1 MQKTVFF
8 LLLLLGTTSLWAQDD
23 KEVQDTDS
31 KKYLLKGIIRDGKTK
46 KPLAG
51 TNIINLNR
59 VTGTTSTGSG
69 HFKINVY
76 ANDTVYFSFLGY
88 QSIKL
93 KITHDLLKGNT
104 LEIAMYE
111 YPTDLGE
118 VVLKPYQLIGVL
130 EIDAK
135 NVPID
140 KFARIHING
149 LPQTFE
155 IGAPVAKTFNSP
167 SDAIFH
173 PVDFI
178 YELFGKNPKQL
189 RKLKKLRSED
199 QLRDMLEK
207 KANREVLM
215 DYLNMDKP
223 QLNSLLDYCN
233 YSEYFI
239 KNASDLQV
247 IEAVLECYENY
258 KALKNGSTQ
267 REKIKKQ

>member
-1 MQKTVFF
+1 MQRTLFF
-8 LLLLLGTTSLWAQDD
+8 LFLFLSGTSLWAQDT
-23 KEVQDTDS
+23 ETQEIDS
-31 KKYLLKGIIRDGKTK
+31 KKHLLKGIILDGKTK

-59 VTGTTSTGSG
+59 VTGVTSTESG
-69 HFKINVY
+69 NFKINVFV
-76 ANDTVYFSFLGY
+76 NDTVYFSFLGY

-93 KITHDLLKGNT
+93 KITNDLLKGNA
-104 LEIAMYE
+104 LEIAMFE
-111 YPTDLGE
+111 YPTDLDE
-118 VVLKPYQLIGVL
+118 VILKPYQLIGVL
-130 EIDAK
+130 EVDAK

-155 IGAPVAKTFNSP
+155 VGAPVPKKYTSP
-167 SDAIFH
+167 TDAIFH
-173 PVDFI
+173 PVDFV
-178 YELFGKNPKQL
+178 YELFGKKPKQL

-199 QLRDMLEK
+199 KLRDMLEN

-215 DYLNMDKP
+215 EYLEMDKT
-223 QLNSLLDYCN
+223 QLNALLDYCN

-239 KNASDLQV
+239 NNATDLQA

-258 KALKNGSTQ
+258 KALKKGSTQ
-267 REKIKKQ
+267 REKIKE